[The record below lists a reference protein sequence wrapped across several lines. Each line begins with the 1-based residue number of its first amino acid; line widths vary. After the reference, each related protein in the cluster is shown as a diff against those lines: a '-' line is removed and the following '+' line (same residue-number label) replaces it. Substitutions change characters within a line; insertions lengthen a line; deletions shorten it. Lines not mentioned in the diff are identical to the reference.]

1 MTEMLLHYRV
11 LDGWSAQVDATSHGA
26 LRLHCVPEHVDLLSL
41 TDLWPKID
49 ILWHVLTPVTR
60 RHIEGGHSLKLI
72 QKLGVGVNTIDLD
85 AAKKHKI
92 AVCNMPG
99 VNSNAVAE
107 FTVGLMLSSLRRIAY
122 LNAQMREGV
131 WKVPPEIADNLRELR
146 GKTVGIVGFGSIGQR
161 VARIL
166 AAFDAQ
172 VIYWARSDR
181 SSEVGK
187 QVSLEELFEK
197 ADLITLHLPSHP
209 DTRTLVGRSLLER
222 AKPGVILVNTARGE
236 LVDENALLGS
246 LNSGRV
252 ALAAMDVFGQEP
264 VPTNSPLLLHPR
276 VLATPHV
283 AWLTADCLEACR
295 TLALDNA
302 MRLVAGLPL
311 NNRVV

>member
-1 MTEMLLHYRV
+1 MTEILLHYRE
-11 LDGWSAQVDATSHGA
+11 LDGWSAQVDATSHGEF
-26 LRLHCVPEHVDLLSL
+26 RLHCVPEHVDLLSL
-41 TDLWPKID
+41 TDLWPQID

-60 RHIEGGHSLKLI
+60 RYIEGGHSLKLI

-107 FTVGLMLSSLRRIAY
+107 FTVGLMLSSLRRIAS

-209 DTRTLVGRSLLER
+209 DTRMLVGRSLLER
-222 AKPGVILVNTARGE
+222 TKPGVILVNTARGE

-264 VPTNSPLLLHPR
+264 VTTNSPLLLHPR

>member
-1 MTEMLLHYRV
+1 MTEILLHYRE
-11 LDGWSAQVDATSHGA
+11 LDGWSAQVDATSHGE
-26 LRLHCVPEHVDLLSL
+26 LRLHCVPEHVDLMSL

-209 DTRTLVGRSLLER
+209 DTRMLVGRSLLER

>member
-1 MTEMLLHYRV
+1 MTEILLHYRE
-11 LDGWSAQVDATSHGA
+11 LDGWSAQVDATSHGE
-26 LRLHCVPEHVDLLSL
+26 LRLHCVPEHVDLMSL

-49 ILWHVLTPVTR
+49 ILWHVLTPVNR
-60 RHIEGGHSLKLI
+60 CHIEGGHSLKLI

-122 LNAQMREGV
+122 LNAQIREGV

-209 DTRTLVGRSLLER
+209 DTRMLVGRSLLER

-302 MRLVAGLPL
+302 MHLVAGLPL